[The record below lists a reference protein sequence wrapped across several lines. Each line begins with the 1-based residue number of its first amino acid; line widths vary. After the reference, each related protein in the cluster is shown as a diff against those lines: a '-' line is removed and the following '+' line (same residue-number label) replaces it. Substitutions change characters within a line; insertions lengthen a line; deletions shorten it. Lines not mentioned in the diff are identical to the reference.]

1 MVLFRKRKL
10 RDPKEDPGY
19 WLKKTPEE
27 RIQAV
32 ETIQLSNDSQYAKQ
46 TFPRI
51 HRITRKKRG

>member
-1 MVLFRKRKL
+1 MVLIRKRKL
-10 RDPKEDPGY
+10 HDPQEDPDY

-32 ETIQLSNDSQYAKQ
+32 EIIRLSNDSQYAKQ